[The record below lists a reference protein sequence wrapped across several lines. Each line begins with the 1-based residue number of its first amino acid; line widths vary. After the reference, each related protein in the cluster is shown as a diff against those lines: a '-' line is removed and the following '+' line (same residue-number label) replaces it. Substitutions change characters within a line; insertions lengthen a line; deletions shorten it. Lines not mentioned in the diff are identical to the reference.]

1 MWVWHFQEVILQ
13 KQHPFIYTFLC
24 HRWRWMHCSAN
35 EAMSGHRCSAVG
47 GDRGPG
53 AGSRYL
59 PAQRKGGRHQC
70 YYESLEFTCGLGAF
84 NASRR
89 VRGGEWKGSIL
100 YQHKW
105 KSANPLSWLSR
116 RKNWLRG
123 ATSSSLLVHFLLAVK
138 SKREF
143 CHFNLFDS
151 PSATDK
157 SAAGRLWYLTKR
169 RRWVGRGGGTLKHD
183 LTWYFLCR

>member
-1 MWVWHFQEVILQ
+1 MYKCFNYCIIIIIIPLYSMWVWHFQEVILQ

-24 HRWRWMHCSAN
+24 HRWCWMHCSAN
-35 EAMSGHRCSAVG
+35 EAMSGHCCSAVG

-100 YQHKW
+100 YQHKKISEPTLLIVTEKKLAAW
-105 KSANPLSWLSR
+105 CHLFQPFSTFPPGCKEQEGILPL
-116 RKNWLRG
+116 
-123 ATSSSLLVHFLLAVK
+123 
-138 SKREF
+138 
-143 CHFNLFDS
+143 
-151 PSATDK
+151 
-157 SAAGRLWYLTKR
+157 
-169 RRWVGRGGGTLKHD
+169 
-183 LTWYFLCR
+183 